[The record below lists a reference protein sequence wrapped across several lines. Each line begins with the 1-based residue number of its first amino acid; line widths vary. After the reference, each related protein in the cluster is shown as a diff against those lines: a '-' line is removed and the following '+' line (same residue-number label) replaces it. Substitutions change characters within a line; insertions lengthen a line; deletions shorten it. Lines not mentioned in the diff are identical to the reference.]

1 MNLADLAYMNSNMPN
16 QTNVITV
23 AVVEDDPLHRELLCS
38 TLQHTP
44 NMRLLGAYGTAEKA
58 AEGLPLNPPDVVV
71 TDINLPGISG
81 VELVRKLSGVLTK
94 TQFLM
99 LTFYQDGETLFQ
111 ALEAG
116 AMGYLIKP
124 VKPEELVAA
133 LQDVCCGGAPMSGVI
148 ARQLV
153 RTFQKPSC
161 PEFKLSPREKEVL
174 GLLVEGRLYK
184 EIADALGVSQSA
196 VRYHIEHIYRKL
208 HVRSRSEAITRY
220 LRKN

>member
-1 MNLADLAYMNSNMPN
+1 MSKQAP
-16 QTNVITV
+16 VITV

-38 TLQHTP
+38 TLQHTAH
-44 NMRLLGAYGTAEKA
+44 MRLLGAFGTAEAA
-58 AEGLPLNPPDVVV
+58 AEGLPLNPPDVVI

-81 VELVRKLSGVLTK
+81 VDLVRKLSGTLAK

-99 LTFYQDGETLFQ
+99 LTFYQDGETLFK

-124 VKPEELVAA
+124 VKPEELIAA
-133 LQDVCCGGAPMSGVI
+133 VQDVCCGGAPMSGVI

-153 RTFQKPSC
+153 RSFQKPSR

-174 GLLVEGRLYK
+174 DRLVDGLLYK
-184 EIADALGVSQSA
+184 EIADGLGVSQSA
-196 VRYHIEHIYRKL
+196 VRHHIEHIYQKL
-208 HVRSRSEAITRY
+208 HVRSRSEAITLY
-220 LRKN
+220 LRKT